1 MNYMNDY
8 CKTHGSLLNI
18 DKKDNRLVL
27 QCQNLPA
34 SACRM
39 RVLKLFYDINKTYR
53 YEDYENLTISIR
65 AMQEQSSIIKLL
77 ENDLVPSIRYEANV
91 RVELYVDD

>member
-1 MNYMNDY
+1 MNEY
-8 CKTHGSLLNI
+8 CRTHGSLLNI
-18 DKKDNRLVL
+18 DKKENRLVL

-34 SACRM
+34 SASRM

-53 YEDYENLTISIR
+53 YQAYEDLTVVIR

-77 ENDLVPSIRYEANV
+77 EEDLVPSIRYEANV
-91 RVELYVDD
+91 SIIKGNDE